1 MSDKSYAVSKDIFN
15 KYKNIY
21 RLDIWTILLILI
33 LFISILI
40 NFINFYTDYHFISIY
55 IVFFL
60 VSTFSFVGIYFKS
73 KTYKK
78 KLGQYKIDDEMSNV
92 FKTHNIKTEKQLLIL
107 KEEVENE
114 LREIDKS
121 LSLHKKRVGKLFLY
135 LFWIPSGFLF
145 AYYFNVSNEKFQ
157 FNDLIEIVTGFLV
170 IFTQLFF
177 LYTIIFSFVNPLINT
192 FVNERNRYRKT
203 LDYIYDYLYHIN
215 N

>member
-21 RLDIWTILLILI
+21 WLDIWTILLILI

-78 KLGQYKIDDEMSNV
+78 KLEQYKIDDEMSNV

-121 LSLHKKRVGKLFLY
+121 LSLHKKELANY
-135 LFWIPSGFLF
+135 SYICSGFHLDS
-145 AYYFNVSNEKFQ
+145 YSLTILMFQ
-157 FNDLIEIVTGFLV
+157 MKN
-170 IFTQLFF
+170 
-177 LYTIIFSFVNPLINT
+177 
-192 FVNERNRYRKT
+192 
-203 LDYIYDYLYHIN
+203 
-215 N
+215 